1 MSKLKFLLAAGVVIG
16 MFSVTS
22 CKKTTNNTT
31 VVQDSIY
38 YSAWIPLN
46 MQLTVDP
53 STGDTLYVQ
62 QITAPAITSKI
73 VSRGAVVAYYG
84 YPASAG
90 DTVIFDEAEVGNY
103 VGISYSTG
111 SIQVEGFNIDL
122 SYSSSGGYLFRYV
135 VIPGNV
141 LTTSFNGMTQQQ
153 LNKMS
158 FTDLQKAI
166 NTAKQTSGNSFTP

>member
-1 MSKLKFLLAAGVVIG
+1 

-38 YSAWIPLN
+38 YSAW
-46 MQLTVDP
+46 
-53 STGDTLYVQ
+53 STLSMTQDVVSAGDTLYIQ
-62 QITAPAITSKI
+62 DITAPKITASVVSK
-73 VSRGAVVAYYG
+73 GAVVAYYG
-84 YPASAG
+84 YVSQSG
-90 DTVIFDEAEVGNY
+90 DTAVFNEAELGYESGVTFAVGLIE
-103 VGISYSTG
+103 VTG
-111 SIQVEGFNIDL
+111 YNTDL
-122 SYSSSGGYLFRYV
+122 SGALFRYV

-158 FTDLQKAI
+158 FTDLQKTI
-166 NTAKQTSGNSFTP
+166 NSAKQTSKNTLTP

>member
-1 MSKLKFLLAAGVVIG
+1 VSKLKFLLAAGIVIG

-38 YSAWIPLN
+38 YSAWTPLSMTQN
-46 MQLTVDP
+46 IVTA
-53 STGDTLYVQ
+53 GDTLYVQ
-62 QITAPAITSKI
+62 DITAPKITASI
-73 VSRGAVVAYYG
+73 VSKGAVVAYYG
-84 YPASAG
+84 YLTSNS
-90 DTVIFDEAEVGNY
+90 DTAVLNEAELGYEAGVTFAA
-103 VGISYSTG
+103 GIIEVTG
-111 SIQVEGFNIDL
+111 YNVDL
-122 SYSSSGGYLFRYV
+122 SYSNGGFLFRYV

-166 NTAKQTSGNSFTP
+166 NTAKQTSGNTFTP